1 MANANWKILSLLIVT
16 FLVALGLQAG
26 AIKIMVNLSRP
37 ADAPVAASDNRTSS
51 TKQPVASA
59 EATDAMAERRATVSE
74 ERGASDPAPAAR
86 EPKPTV
92 LVSDPPH
99 LANLAAKSEPS
110 HDEPSPEAYRAS
122 AVVQPAASHLPPA
135 APSAS
140 VEVKPQP
147 NIASRATGAQA
158 AAASSSPT
166 PAVASIDKPA
176 AEPAESAEP
185 AKPIIASNLQEPAWL
200 KARDPKHY
208 TVQLYSGKDIGTL
221 KEIAAVTP
229 SSEPQAYYSTGSRS
243 GPWYSLVVG
252 DYPDSDT
259 ARAAAA
265 KLTAESPALKPWIR
279 RFGEIQAKMH

>member
-158 AAASSSPT
+158 A
-166 PAVASIDKPA
+166 D
-176 AEPAESAEP
+176 PAE
-185 AKPIIASNLQEPAWL
+185 PIIASNLQEPAWL